1 MAKPNILV
9 VDSDEGFGVMLSEG
23 LKNSGHYSAICVY
36 SGADALQAVAE
47 QNFDLVIIDVAVSDM
62 KPPKLIKGIRDA
74 KRDTKIMLIPLMGQD
89 LSSAYE
95 KFNINGILP
104 KPFFVGDLPDIVDKA
119 MGRTRQSIPTP
130 PPQPAPTAP
139 KPEPTRP
146 SAPAPETKPEP
157 VAPTPAP
164 VQPEPTQ
171 PAAPVSGDVYPQFM
185 NSSFDEYQP
194 FVYEGEAKVWKE
206 NRFPE
211 EYGKYWKLDIVKV
224 GKRRFHAMSSK
235 VFAGFTQAYF
245 GGGGH
250 DYHIEGHHSQVF
262 TSRNNFDIVLSQTF
276 AAELGRS
283 YTFSGAIVSFY
294 KGTSGEQKDGEI
306 FKSIGIDPTGG
317 QAWNS
322 DSVIWTDRDGKDN
335 HWRYPSIKAKAQAKA
350 ISVFIRIENTSKD
363 VGKTELNTIH
373 LDKFK
378 IE

>member
-1 MAKPNILV
+1 MSISAEQYMQAMTQCFRPDRAQGLNTTYALELHGAGTWTIAVSNEQVQISTGKPSRANCTIKMS
-9 VDSDEGFGVMLSEG
+9 VDSYLKLAEGRL
-23 LKNSGHYSAICVY
+23 
-36 SGADALQAVAE
+36 
-47 QNFDLVIIDVAVSDM
+47 DV
-62 KPPKLIKGIRDA
+62 G
-74 KRDTKIMLIPLMGQD
+74 
-89 LSSAYE
+89 SAYSRGE
-95 KFNINGILP
+95 IKVDGDTQLALKFTQIFSPWADTARKG
-104 KPFFVGDLPDIVDKA
+104 G
-119 MGRTRQSIPTP
+119 STP
-130 PPQPAPTAP
+130 PPARPSQPAPTAP

-146 SAPAPETKPEP
+146 SAPT
-157 VAPTPAP
+157 
-164 VQPEPTQ
+164 PEPTSEPAPAQ
-171 PAAPVSGDVYPQFM
+171 PAAPVSGDVYPHFM

-224 GKRRFHAMSSK
+224 GKGRFHAMSSK

-262 TSRNNFDIVLSQTF
+262 TSQKSFDIVLSQTF

-335 HWRYPSIKAKAQAKA
+335 HWRYPSIKAKAQANA
-350 ISVFIRIENTSKD
+350 ISVFIRLENTTRD
-363 VGKTELNTIH
+363 VGRTELNTIH

-378 IE
+378 VE